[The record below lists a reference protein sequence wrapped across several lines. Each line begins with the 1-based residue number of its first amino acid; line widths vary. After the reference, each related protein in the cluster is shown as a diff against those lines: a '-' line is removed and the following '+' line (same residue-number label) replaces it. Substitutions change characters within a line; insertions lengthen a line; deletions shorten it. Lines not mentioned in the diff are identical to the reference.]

1 MAYTRE
7 IINVGTT
14 ADDGSGD
21 YLRDALIKANT
32 NFQNLW
38 QVGAVDTNLD
48 LSGTTIASVTANA
61 DITLD
66 PNGTG
71 KIVLA
76 SNVEPDTTDTK
87 DLGSTTK
94 TWNNV
99 HANTIY
105 ADKTVFNA
113 QSSAPSSPVDGT
125 LYYNTST
132 DQFVGYVDG
141 VWKNLMIG
149 TAGLQ
154 SLWETITSDTGT
166 TTANSAADNLTI
178 AGGTGITTAI
188 TGDTLTITATGS
200 SVTASSTTTFTNKS
214 GNISQWTNDSNY
226 LTSVPA
232 QSFASLTGTP
242 TTIGGYGITDSVTSN
257 STHSFTNKSGN
268 ISQWTNDS
276 AYLTSSSGW
285 NIAADDSAVKLIRIN
300 DDLKI
305 AGGTGITTAISGDV
319 LTITNSSPGSVTA
332 TSSTAFTNKT
342 GAISQWTNDSN
353 YLTSVPAQSF
363 ASLTGKPTTIAGY
376 GITDGYDNADVDT
389 HLNQSNPTSGYVLSW
404 NGSDY
409 AWVAQSGGSVTASST
424 TTFTNKSGAISQWT
438 NDSNYVSIHSETNID
453 PAVDRIMFLD
463 ANDSDVIK
471 KDLIT
476 DFLYTIAGTGITQ
489 SGGQL
494 VTSQEVWTRV
504 DADLGNVQPSSTT
517 SNLAIVGHPD
527 NNRIDTITNGSGTVR
542 IRYKSDEQKVGTSGS
557 PHTTGQV
564 DWDMASADML
574 NVDFSTND
582 LVIQLDNIYQ
592 GRFHAYAWNRH
603 SGALNVS
610 IIDESSTVI
619 LGPTSLDAGQKLLID
634 ITKFTTVVAVNGVV
648 VAA

>member
-21 YLRDALIKANT
+21 YLRDALIKTNT

-48 LSGTTIASVTANA
+48 LTGTTIASVTANS

-71 KIVLA
+71 KIVL
-76 SNVEPDTTDTK
+76 SSSVEPDTTDTK

-94 TWNNV
+94 SWKDV

-154 SLWETITSDTGT
+154 SLWERITSDAGT
-166 TTANSAADNLTI
+166 TTANSATDNLTI

-188 TGDTLTITATGS
+188 TGDTLTITNS
-200 SVTASSTTTFTNKS
+200 NNLTASSTNTFTNKS
-214 GNISQWTNDSNY
+214 GAISQWTNDSGY

-232 QSFASLTGTP
+232 QSFASLTGKP
-242 TTIGGYGITDSVTSN
+242 TTIAGYGITDSVTSN

-276 AYLTSSSGW
+276 GYLTSSSGW

-332 TSSTAFTNKT
+332 SSTTAFTNKSGAISQWTNDSGYLTSTGVLSSHTDVHTASPTDGQVLKWDNGNSRWAPADDANTDSVTATSSTAFTNKT

-353 YLTSVPAQSF
+353 Y
-363 ASLTGKPTTIAGY
+363 
-376 GITDGYDNADVDT
+376 
-389 HLNQSNPTSGYVLSW
+389 
-404 NGSDY
+404 
-409 AWVAQSGGSVTASST
+409 ST
-424 TTFTNKSGAISQWT
+424 TTGTVTSVAGGTGLTGGTITGTGTLAVDVGTTANKIVQLDGSAKL
-438 NDSNYVSIHSETNID
+438 
-453 PAVDRIMFLD
+453 PAVDGSALTNLPAENKWATVTGD
-463 ANDSDVIK
+463 SGTTTAN
-471 KDLIT
+471 
-476 DFLYTIAGTGITQ
+476 
-489 SGGQL
+489 
-494 VTSQEVWTRV
+494 
-504 DADLGNVQPSSTT
+504 STT
-517 SNLAIVGHPD
+517 DTLAIESYG
-527 NNRIDTITNGSGTVR
+527 NSRIDTSVSGDTVR
-542 IRYKSDEQKVGTSGS
+542 VQYKSDELKAGTSAS
-557 PHTTGQV
+557 PTSSNVAWDLSTHDLFNIDFNADIDVNVSNTYMGRFHGIVSNRDSSSHTLTFKNSGVTIIALTIPANSQRGIN
-564 DWDMASADML
+564 L
-574 NVDFSTND
+574 TTFSTNTAIE
-582 LVIQLDNIYQ
+582 LVIY
-592 GRFHAYAWNRH
+592 
-603 SGALNVS
+603 
-610 IIDESSTVI
+610 
-619 LGPTSLDAGQKLLID
+619 P
-634 ITKFTTVVAVNGVV
+634 
-648 VAA
+648 